1 MKKLLLTLALTIA
14 FASSPAAFAQA
25 KKKAAAPAAAPAAD
39 AKPAA
44 DAAKPAE
51 KPAAPAAKAPK
62 PLPFSSTAD
71 EIDAAGKSF
80 THTNAD
86 GKKVKNVVTDK
97 TEIKNGE
104 PAAKF
109 EDIKVGDKVSGLRLK
124 KNEDGTEYEVVKITK
139 FAAAAAKKAAAPAEM
154 KEKPTAVEKKDKKK
168 ADKAAPAA
176 AAPAAAVPA
185 AK

>member
-1 MKKLLLTLALTIA
+1 MKKLLFTLAITLA
-14 FASSPAAFAQA
+14 FASTPAAFAQA
-25 KKKAAAPAAAPAAD
+25 KKKAAAAPAAAPAA
-39 AKPAA
+39 PAA
-44 DAAKPAE
+44 AAPAAEAAKPAE

-80 THTNAD
+80 THANAD

-104 PAAKF
+104 AAAKF

-124 KNEDGTEYEVVKITK
+124 KNADGTEYEVVKITK
-139 FAAAAAKKAAAPAEM
+139 FAAPAAKKADAPAEK
-154 KEKPTAVEKKDKKK
+154 KEKPAKK

-176 AAPAAAVPA
+176 APAAPAAE
-185 AK
+185 KK